1 MKRISTILLFI
12 MLLSFSAMAQQAIHG
27 LVLDAA
33 DDSPIPGASVI
44 VAGSKSGTATDADG
58 KFVINAK
65 IGQTLKITYIGMRP
79 VSQVIKSDNIE
90 IRMESDSKVLEE
102 VVAVGYGVTKK
113 RDLAGSI
120 ASIKPENIQAGVI
133 VNTAELIK
141 GRAAGVHADGGETT
155 GFHGCLA
162 HVHTGRTA
170 FDELGG
176 IDNHTGLDVLGL
188 DGCD

>member
-12 MLLSFSAMAQQAIHG
+12 MLLSFTAMAQQAIHG

-58 KFVINAK
+58 RFVINAK

-79 VSQVIKSDNIE
+79 VSEVIKSDNIE

-141 GRAAGVHADGGETT
+141 GRAAGVHVRQTSMEPGGLTT
-155 GFHGCLA
+155 IREPHQSA
-162 HVHTGRTA
+162 QATSRSTS
-170 FDELGG
+170 
-176 IDNHTGLDVLGL
+176 
-188 DGCD
+188 